1 MRMLKLF
8 TLLLTFLVS
17 ALPVA
22 EASPVTARIPSGSGI
37 LLINKLPAG
46 INFPIIIYKEP
57 SLGRLAELEPGRLPS
72 LSQSISSPDL
82 SVPVI
87 VTLKKSGWYKII
99 YGDGEREGWIE
110 NQPSY
115 KFIKWAELLRGRSVS
130 LIGGLRKEFYTLRRK
145 ATVSSEQIETVEK
158 GKPFTPLHIDGDWM
172 LVTSNSRAQGWLR
185 WKDDNSRLVIS
196 FKL

>member
-1 MRMLKLF
+1 MLKLF

-22 EASPVTARIPSGSGI
+22 AAAPVKARIPSGIGI
-37 LLINKLPAG
+37 LLINKVPAG
-46 INFPIIIYKEP
+46 INSPIIIYKEP

-87 VTLKKSGWYKII
+87 VTLKKSGWYRII
-99 YGDGEREGWIE
+99 YDDGEREGWIE
-110 NQPSY
+110 KHPGYQ
-115 KFIKWAELLRGRSVS
+115 FIKWDELLKDRSVS
-130 LIGGLRKEFYTLRRK
+130 LIGGLRKEFYTLRRE
-145 ATVSSEQIETVEK
+145 ATVSSEQIEPVEK
-158 GKPFTPLHIDGDWM
+158 GKLFTPLHIDGDWM
-172 LVTSNSRAQGWLR
+172 LVTSNSGAQGWLR

-196 FKL
+196 TTL